1 MEIDD
6 GVLQYKTNDP
16 NLGVVHLLVTPKNLR
31 DQVLESIHDS
41 AGHQGIDRTLSLRK
55 KRCYWPGL
63 DNSVRQ
69 WVKRCERCMLS
80 KVTVPGIR
88 PKIKSV
94 LASKPLEVV
103 SMDFTQLEK
112 ARSDGRQNV
121 LVITDVFT
129 KYTVVVPTKNQK
141 ATTVAKSLVQEWFH
155 RFGIPD
161 RIHSEQGR
169 NFE

>member
-55 KRCYWPGL
+55 KRCYW
-63 DNSVRQ
+63 RQ

-80 KVTVPGIR
+80 EVTVRGIR

-103 SMDFTQLEK
+103 SKDFTQLET

-155 RFGIPD
+155 WFGIPD